1 MALYGLLG
9 GTLGHSFSPQIHNLL
24 ADYEYR
30 LFPMPEEDVKPFL
43 TEHNFDGI
51 NVTIPYKETVIP
63 FCDTLSDSAK
73 RLKSVNT
80 ITVKEGKLCGD
91 NTDYYGFTYML
102 KSADIDV
109 KDRKCIV
116 LGSGGSS
123 KTVCAVL
130 DDLGASSVTVIS
142 RSGEDNYDNI
152 SRHFD
157 AEIIVNTTPVGMYP
171 KTCVSC
177 IELENFKNCKGVLDI
192 IYNPAKTKLL
202 LDAEK
207 MGIPFS
213 NGLPMLV
220 AQAKKACEIFLDKQ
234 IDDTEID
241 RIVKIIERQTKNI
254 ILIGM
259 PSSGKSSVG
268 KLIANTLQREFIDTD
283 AEIERIANKPIPQI
297 FSEDGEDVFRQIE
310 TEALSQVSKLSGKVI
325 ATGGGI
331 VKLER
336 NHNLLKQNSVIVFL
350 SRDIEKLSTDNRP
363 LSKNIENLKKLYDE
377 RIDFYKTLCDFETD
391 SNQSVEITA
400 KNLLEA
406 LGYENSCN

>member
-24 ADYEYR
+24 ASYEYR
-30 LFPMPEEDVKPFL
+30 LFPMPEKDVEPFL
-43 TEHNFDGI
+43 KEHNFEGI

-80 ITVKEGKLCGD
+80 ITVKNGKLHGD
-91 NTDYYGFTYML
+91 NTDYCGFTYML
-102 KSADIDV
+102 KKAGIDV
-109 KDRKCIV
+109 KNRKCIV

-130 DDLGASSVTVIS
+130 HDLGASSVTVIS
-142 RSGEDNYDNI
+142 RSGENNYDNI
-152 SRHFD
+152 SLHYD
-157 AEIIVNTTPVGMYP
+157 AEIVVNTTPVGMYP
-171 KTCVSC
+171 KTNVSC
-177 IELENFKNCKGVLDI
+177 IELQSFRNCKGVLDI
-192 IYNPAKTKLL
+192 IYNPAKTKLIS
-202 LDAEK
+202 DAEK
-207 MGIPFS
+207 MNIPYS

-220 AQAKKACEIFLDKQ
+220 AQAKKACEIFLDKK
-234 IDDTEID
+234 INDSEID

-259 PSSGKSSVG
+259 PSCGKSSVG
-268 KLIANTLQREFIDTD
+268 KMIAEILNREFIDTD
-283 AEIERIANKPIPQI
+283 SEIEKIANKPIPQI
-297 FSEDGEDVFRQIE
+297 FSEDGEEIFRQIE
-310 TEALSQVSKLSGKVI
+310 TDALSEVSKLSSKVI

-336 NHNLLKQNSVIVFL
+336 NHYLLRQNSVVVYL

-377 RIDFYKTLCDFETD
+377 RIGFYKALCDIEAD
-391 SNQSVEITA
+391 SNQSVEATA